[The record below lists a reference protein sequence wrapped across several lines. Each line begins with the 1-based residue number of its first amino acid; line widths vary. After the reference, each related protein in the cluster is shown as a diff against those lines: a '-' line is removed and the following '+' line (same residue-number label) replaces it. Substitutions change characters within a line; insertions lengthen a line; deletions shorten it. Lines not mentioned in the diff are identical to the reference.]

1 MIKELVEYVVM
12 QLVHDPESVHVSIA
26 QDDSMRTV
34 TIKVS
39 ARDRGR
45 LIGKRGQT
53 IRAIR
58 TLVDTI
64 LSAEEKISVRVAD
77 EA

>member
-1 MIKELVEYVVM
+1 MIKELVEYVVV
-12 QLVHDPESVHVSIA
+12 QLVHDPESVQVSIA
-26 QDDSMRTV
+26 LDNDVRTV
-34 TIKVS
+34 NIKVS

-58 TLVDTI
+58 TLVDTVI
-64 LSAEEKISVRVAD
+64 SAEEKISVRVAD
-77 EA
+77 

>member
-12 QLVHDPESVHVSIA
+12 QLVHDPEAVQVSIV
-26 QDDSMRTV
+26 QEDGVRTV

-39 ARDRGR
+39 GRDRGR

-58 TLVDTI
+58 TLVDAVI
-64 LSAEEKISVRVAD
+64 DAEEKISVRVAD
-77 EA
+77 